1 LFATV
6 HNNTKDKTAFL
17 TEQSWIYRLGITFLE
32 GVGGITSKKLIA
44 YCGSAEAVFGESKKA
59 LEKIPGIGSVMA
71 NRLNK
76 QRDLVRAEKELEF
89 VQKNA
94 IGLHFYLEENYPTRL
109 KHCDDGPLVLF
120 SKGNV
125 NFKSEK
131 CISLVGTRNATN
143 YGKDFTRALIEKLK
157 KHNPLVVSGL
167 AYGID
172 VAAHKAALKND
183 LATIGVMAHGLDK
196 LYPAAH
202 KNIARDMMEKGG
214 IISEFPS
221 GTPSLRDNFP
231 ARNRIIAGMSDA
243 IVVVESA
250 YKGGSMITAEF
261 GNNYNR
267 DVFAVPGRITDGYSE
282 GCHRLIKTHKA
293 HIFTDISDLEYIMNW
308 NVAEKK
314 TVQTKTFVDL
324 NPIEEKLVE
333 LLKQGSETIDA
344 ISYKSN
350 LPIGEASSHLLNLE
364 FNGIVRSLPGKV
376 FELV

>member
-1 LFATV
+1 M
-6 HNNTKDKTAFL
+6 K
-17 TEQSWIYRLGITFLE
+17 EQSWIYRLGITFLE

-44 YCGSAEAVFGESKKA
+44 YCGSAEAVFKENKKA
-59 LEKIPGIGSVMA
+59 LEKIPGIGTVMA
-71 NRLNK
+71 NKLHK
-76 QRDLVRAEKELEF
+76 HKDLARAEKELLFIE
-89 VQKNA
+89 KNE
-94 IGLHFYLEENYPTRL
+94 IGMHFYLEDNYPSRL
-109 KHCDDGPLVLF
+109 KHCDDGPLILF

-125 NFKSEK
+125 NFKNEK
-131 CISLVGTRNATN
+131 CISLVGTRNATS
-143 YGKDFTRALIEKLK
+143 YGKDFSRTLIEKLK
-157 KHNPLVVSGL
+157 DHNPLVISGL

-172 VAAHKAALKND
+172 VAAHKAAIKNG

-202 KNIARDMMEKGG
+202 KNVAKEMMENGG

-221 GTPSLRDNFP
+221 GTPALRDNFP

-261 GNNYNR
+261 GNSYNR
-267 DVFAVPGRITDGYSE
+267 DVFAVPGRVTDGYSE

-308 NVAEKK
+308 NTAEKK
-314 TVQTKTFVDL
+314 PVQTKVFVEL
-324 NPIEEKLVE
+324 NAIEEKLVD
-333 LLKQGSETIDA
+333 LLKQGSETIDN

-350 LPIGEASSHLLNLE
+350 LPMSEASSHLLNLE
-364 FNGIVRSLPGKV
+364 FNGLVRALPGKV